1 MELWNEIL
9 RLTKTHAF
17 FYFLRLVWQ
26 SFVRNRCL
34 VRASSLAYT
43 TLLALIPVLAVA
55 LSVATN
61 LIAKDGE
68 EGRAQVEQLIEYLVV
83 TVAPMLDL
91 EVKEG
96 GAENESANT
105 EGMAFGGQDGDGEV
119 MSRRK
124 EVARSIHEYINNI
137 HAKTIGVTSVVVFI
151 VMAVLLFRSIEST
164 FNDIWGVKRGRGWY
178 ASLVQYWTSITLG
191 PILLILALGVS
202 SSTHFSRSLEWVREL
217 DGVGSFVL
225 FSVSWGLYAV
235 ACSVLYKV
243 MPKTEVQVRSALV
256 GGAVAGFLL
265 QLNNK
270 LSFLYFSNVAT
281 TDRVYGSLGAAPML
295 LLGLF
300 VSWTILLF
308 GAQVAYAYQNYHSYL
323 QARWADR
330 VHHAGREFLAL
341 RIMAL
346 ISKRFMEGENA
357 PSLQELAD
365 QLGVA
370 SGLTAEVVEQL
381 EENELVSEVR
391 DQIPGYLPTRP
402 PIAITVEDVL
412 RAIRYGRGIDIES
425 ADDEACARIRDAY
438 QRVSSATAE
447 VSRGMS
453 MAAFSTDGPQKPSSA

>member
-178 ASLVQYWTSITLG
+178 ASLVHYWTSITLG
-191 PILLILALGVS
+191 PILLILALGVA
-202 SSTHFSRSLEWVREL
+202 FLEV
-217 DGVGSFVL
+217 
-225 FSVSWGLYAV
+225 
-235 ACSVLYKV
+235 K
-243 MPKTEVQVRSALV
+243 P
-256 GGAVAGFLL
+256 
-265 QLNNK
+265 
-270 LSFLYFSNVAT
+270 
-281 TDRVYGSLGAAPML
+281 
-295 LLGLF
+295 
-300 VSWTILLF
+300 
-308 GAQVAYAYQNYHSYL
+308 QNI
-323 QARWADR
+323 
-330 VHHAGREFLAL
+330 F
-341 RIMAL
+341 
-346 ISKRFMEGENA
+346 
-357 PSLQELAD
+357 
-365 QLGVA
+365 
-370 SGLTAEVVEQL
+370 
-381 EENELVSEVR
+381 
-391 DQIPGYLPTRP
+391 
-402 PIAITVEDVL
+402 
-412 RAIRYGRGIDIES
+412 
-425 ADDEACARIRDAY
+425 
-438 QRVSSATAE
+438 
-447 VSRGMS
+447 
-453 MAAFSTDGPQKPSSA
+453 